1 MAGRHSV
8 VGRSILFSPLMIKR
22 VVVLSATLLVA
33 LAPSAN
39 AQRSRGDSRPIEF
52 GIDGALLFG
61 LDNPKVTA
69 LAIPIPVF
77 RVGFLMTDK
86 VALEP
91 RLQLSSIHA
100 GGQTATAYGI
110 ELGVVYSPNGDR
122 VGNGLYGRPF
132 IGISGQSVSGGG
144 STSNG
149 EVGLGIGLKIPF
161 ADRRFATRW
170 EANYAHGFGT
180 PGTNAIGLLF
190 GLSFF
195 TR

>member
-1 MAGRHSV
+1 MT
-8 VGRSILFSPLMIKR
+8 KR
-22 VVVLSATLLVA
+22 VVVLNALLVMVVA
-33 LAPSAN
+33 SLAN
-39 AQRSRGDSRPIEF
+39 AQRPRGDSRPIEF
-52 GIDGALLFG
+52 GIDGGLAFG

-69 LAIPIPVF
+69 LVVPIPVF

-91 RLQLSSIHA
+91 RLQLASVHA
-100 GGQTATAYGI
+100 AGQTATTYGI

-132 IGISGQSVSGGG
+132 IGFSGASVSGGG

-149 EVGLGIGLKIPF
+149 HAGAGIGLKIPF
-161 ADRRFATRW
+161 ADRRMATRW
-170 EANYAHGFGT
+170 EADYSHEFGT
-180 PGTNAIGLLF
+180 PSSNTIGLLF
-190 GLSFF
+190 GLSWF

>member
-1 MAGRHSV
+1 MT
-8 VGRSILFSPLMIKR
+8 KR
-22 VVVLSATLLVA
+22 VVVLTALLCVVFA
-33 LAPSAN
+33 PLAS
-39 AQRSRGDSRPIEF
+39 AQRSRGDRRPIEF
-52 GIDGALLFG
+52 GIDGGLMFG

-69 LAIPIPVF
+69 LGIPIPAF
-77 RVGFLMTDK
+77 RVGFLMTDR

-91 RLQLSSIHA
+91 RLQFSSIHA

-132 IGISGQSVSGGG
+132 IGITGQSVSGGG
-144 STSNG
+144 SNSDG
-149 EVGLGIGLKIPF
+149 EFGLGVGLKIPF
-161 ADRRFATRW
+161 ADRRLATRW

-180 PGTNAIGLLF
+180 PSTNVIGLLF